1 MHSVLAHFSTLC
13 IKALSK
19 ITFSN
24 ILNESLSKNNDLR
37 DVCDKRG
44 GFKEGI
50 LEISSIYI
58 KDVLHGCGGRGIYQY
73 NVSICTFFLIS

>member
-1 MHSVLAHFSTLC
+1 MHSVLAYFSTLC

-37 DVCDKRG
+37 HVCDKRG

-58 KDVLHGCGGRGIYQY
+58 KDVLHGCGGRG
-73 NVSICTFFLIS
+73 V